1 MDIRV
6 RVGKNIQ
13 ALRKKN
19 GQSQEQLAEACGLHR
34 TYIGSIER
42 GERNVSILSLE
53 KIANGLEVDV
63 EVLVKSSEGDMD

>member
-19 GQSQEQLAEACGLHR
+19 SQSQEQLAEACGLHR